1 MLRLGE
7 ASPPRVFR
15 ALSVTNGT
23 EFNLSTLFACEGG
36 EFNVSWSGVVQVSS
50 TINIGRGTTVRIFGE
65 KIASS
70 ASTITSPVSSS
81 NNLTSTLQL
90 ELEMLSE
97 GLNVP
102 HLTSAAEGVHG
113 GDPFGPVFFVD
124 GGELHLEDVAVR
136 NGNATTNSNVN
147 TIVLGGGVYAFD
159 SNISVL
165 SCVFEDNFAEL
176 NGGGIHTN
184 RSNVMVRDSVFRG
197 NKAGFQPSVDD
208 DADNIDG
215 AGGGIGV
222 RACFQEKSDYV
233 TIETLLSLVFVTFDS
248 RNDVRL
254 LACSARGVSLLII
267 YFGASHAVVPK

>member
-1 MLRLGE
+1 MTLEKGSGIGVQA
-7 ASPPRVFR
+7 ASCNASFEGGVLTPSVQNVT
-15 ALSVTNGT
+15 VTNGT
-23 EFNLSTLFACEGG
+23 ESNLSTLFACEGG

-90 ELEMLSE
+90 ELEMLSDD
-97 GLNVP
+97 LNVP

-113 GDPFGPVFFVD
+113 DDPFGPIFFVD

-136 NGNATTNSNVN
+136 NGIATTNSTVN
-147 TIVLGGGVYAFD
+147 TIVLGGGVYAVD

-176 NGGGIHTN
+176 NGGGIHAN
-184 RSNVMVRDSVFRG
+184 RSTVTVRDSVFRG

-208 DADNIDG
+208 DNIDG

-222 RACFQEKSDYV
+222 RACF
-233 TIETLLSLVFVTFDS
+233 
-248 RNDVRL
+248 
-254 LACSARGVSLLII
+254 
-267 YFGASHAVVPK
+267 